1 MFYPKLMETGRSG
14 SGKYVLIQA
23 SETSCAPWADPLSQ
37 QGGLGFTTMSLSP
50 ILTTSVE
57 HYPCKS
63 INPQLDSGNTIFNH
77 RRVSIMAE
85 DVLVLLAPGHLQ
97 LTQACRCI
105 YRETQRN
112 IPQRGNQRNVIASTQ
127 NDVFFREWEFSK
139 PTPPCLNIFESGAK
153 INQIT
158 VCTQLSTVW
167 TAISSEVT
175 LLYK

>member
-1 MFYPKLMETGRSG
+1 MFYPKLMETGRSD

-37 QGGLGFTTMSLSP
+37 QGGLGFTTMSLSA
-50 ILTTSVE
+50 ILTASVE

-127 NDVFFREWEFSK
+127 NDVFFSGMRVLKTNATLSQYLWIGCQNKSNNCMH
-139 PTPPCLNIFESGAK
+139 PTQYGMDCHF
-153 INQIT
+153 
-158 VCTQLSTVW
+158 
-167 TAISSEVT
+167 
-175 LLYK
+175 